1 MIKVEAIVRE
11 EKLEDVKEALSEIEV
26 HGITIYQVMGCGKQ
40 KGYLEIVRG
49 QEVEINMLPKIKFEI
64 VVSDENWEKKTI
76 EAIQKAAYTGH
87 PGDGKIISFDT
98 REIRNEKTILMFSV
112 TDFTDTITVK
122 MFVRNDQLAELLGD
136 IKKGAFVKIKGVTT
150 IDKFDGELTIGSV
163 TGIKKIGDFT
173 VSREDLSPVKR
184 VELHCHTKMSDMD
197 GVSEVKS
204 IVKRA
209 HDWGHPAIAITDH
222 GVAQSFPDANHY
234 IETLD
239 KDDPFK
245 VIYGVEGYVVDDLT
259 LRSMPGSRH
268 WMTHIL
274 CSISRRQVFL
284 QSRIRL

>member
-1 MIKVEAIVRE
+1 MIKIEAIVRE

-122 MFVRNDQLAELLGD
+122 MFVRN
-136 IKKGAFVKIKGVTT
+136 
-150 IDKFDGELTIGSV
+150 
-163 TGIKKIGDFT
+163 
-173 VSREDLSPVKR
+173 
-184 VELHCHTKMSDMD
+184 
-197 GVSEVKS
+197 
-204 IVKRA
+204 
-209 HDWGHPAIAITDH
+209 
-222 GVAQSFPDANHY
+222 
-234 IETLD
+234 IE
-239 KDDPFK
+239 FK
-245 VIYGVEGYVVDDLT
+245 LN
-259 LRSMPGSRH
+259 
-268 WMTHIL
+268 
-274 CSISRRQVFL
+274 
-284 QSRIRL
+284 